1 LSKTKNIEELSF
13 EDALLKLEE
22 TVHALEE
29 GNLPLEESIKLYE
42 LGMELTRVCTDR
54 LAKAKLKITEIQTSY
69 SEEET
74 PDTTDREIDTK

>member
-1 LSKTKNIEELSF
+1 MSKTKNIEDLSF

-22 TVHALEE
+22 TVHVLEE

-69 SEEET
+69 SGEEAS
-74 PDTTDREIDTK
+74 DTTDRELS

>member
-1 LSKTKNIEELSF
+1 MSKTKNIEELSF

-54 LAKAKLKITEIQTSY
+54 LAKAKLILIQFSSITTQRQ
-69 SEEET
+69 
-74 PDTTDREIDTK
+74 PQPRPQGR

>member
-1 LSKTKNIEELSF
+1 MSKTKNIEELSF

-29 GNLPLEESIKLYE
+29 GNLPLEKSIKLYE

-69 SEEET
+69 SGEEAS
-74 PDTTDREIDTK
+74 DTTDRELS

>member
-1 LSKTKNIEELSF
+1 MSKTKNIEELSF

-29 GNLPLEESIKLYE
+29 GNLPLEKSINLYE

-69 SEEET
+69 SGEEAS
-74 PDTTDREIDTK
+74 DTTDRELS

>member
-1 LSKTKNIEELSF
+1 MRKTKNIEELSF

-29 GNLPLEESIKLYE
+29 GNLPSEKSIKLYE

-69 SEEET
+69 SGEEAS
-74 PDTTDREIDTK
+74 DTTDRELS

>member
-1 LSKTKNIEELSF
+1 MSKTKNIEELSF

-29 GNLPLEESIKLYE
+29 GNLSLEESIKLYE
-42 LGMELTRVCTDR
+42 VGMELTRVCTDR

-69 SEEET
+69 SGEEAS
-74 PDTTDREIDTK
+74 DTTDRELS

>member
-1 LSKTKNIEELSF
+1 MSKSKNIEALSF

-29 GNLPLEESIKLYE
+29 GNLSLEESIKLYE
-42 LGMELTRVCTDR
+42 VGMELTRVCTDR

-69 SEEET
+69 SGEET
-74 PDTTDREIDTK
+74 SDTTDRDV